1 MAIVSEAGKKIEVG
15 DANEI
20 REIREMEETCR
31 SAPLK
36 DV

>member
-1 MAIVSEAGKKIEVG
+1 MAIVSEAGKKVEVG
-15 DANEI
+15 DASEI
-20 REIREMEETCR
+20 SEMDETCR